1 MINPDTTRRTMR
13 SLPAGAL
20 AACAVLMGGACKRV
34 PEYVIQPEEMA
45 VLMADVRMADAVLT
59 AQSRAYADPA
69 KKLALKQAV
78 LERNGVTQEQFDTS
92 LMWYGHNIGKY
103 QEVTDRSIEIL
114 EERLKEANVRAAGEA
129 AMTVAGDSVDIW
141 NGPAVFSLS
150 RRSPSEY
157 ISFSYDSDQNWEQ
170 GDIYTLRSRFVVPPA
185 EASWNMTAEYD
196 DGAIDIIQGSMSVTE
211 PRKQEIILVTDST
224 RRAVRIGG
232 WMHVSPEG
240 NRPVIMDSVSLVRRR
255 TDPVSAQLRRNS
267 QRQILPPKS
276 KNNASDTTTRR

>member
-1 MINPDTTRRTMR
+1 MR
-13 SLPAGAL
+13 SLPAV
-20 AACAVLMGGACKRV
+20 AAATCAVLMAGACKRV

-59 AQSRAYADPA
+59 AQSRSYTDPA

-78 LERNGVTQEQFDTS
+78 LERNGVTQQQFDTS
-92 LMWYGHNIGKY
+92 LVWYGHNIGKY

-114 EERLKEANVRAAGEA
+114 EERLKEASARAAGEA

-150 RRSPSEY
+150 RRAPSEY

-170 GDIYTLRSRFVVPPA
+170 GDIYTLRSRFIVPPA

-211 PRKQEIILVTDST
+211 PRRQELMLVTDST
-224 RRAVRIGG
+224 RRTVRIGG
-232 WMHVSPEG
+232 WIHVDSEG
-240 NRPVIMDSVSLVRRR
+240 HKPVIMDSISLIRRR
-255 TDPVSAQLRRNS
+255 TDPVSAQLRRNN
-267 QRQILPPKS
+267 QRQILPSKS
-276 KNNASDTTTRR
+276 KINADDTTSRR